1 MPKPD
6 PAYARWAL
14 IALLLFAGAALA
26 QLTAD
31 DAALEARVLRLAG
44 QLRCLVCQNQTL
56 ADSNA
61 ELAVDLRTQIRER
74 LRNGAS
80 DAEVMTFLVQR
91 YGDFVLYR
99 PPVKRSTLLLWFGPL
114 LLLIAAVAALVAI
127 ANKRKRAVARGLSDA
142 ERQRADALL
151 QDADISSR

>member
-1 MPKPD
+1 MPRPD
-6 PAYARWAL
+6 LAFARGLLVAL
-14 IALLLFAGAALA
+14 FLFAGAAIA
-26 QLTAD
+26 QPTAD
-31 DAALEARVLRLAG
+31 DAALEARVLRLAE

-61 ELAVDLRTQIRER
+61 ELAIDLRTQIREQ

-80 DAEVMTFLVQR
+80 DADVMTFMVQR

-99 PPVKRSTLLLWFGPL
+99 PPVRRSTLLLWFGPL
-114 LLLIAAVAALVAI
+114 LLLIAAVAVLVAI
-127 ANKRKRAVARGLSDA
+127 ANKRRRGVARGLSDA

-151 QDADISSR
+151 EDADASSR